1 MAETNHSSHREG
13 AMSIVFSEIAKTFSL
28 HTSKTTYQLK
38 IGNLNYVNHLYYGAT
53 IHDEDLSYLIR
64 RYDRGFSGNPYD
76 SLKERTFSLD
86 AQPQEFTTQ
95 QQGDFRINSIEVQN
109 PDGSFSFD
117 GRYIA
122 HKIYPGAFTLKGLPT
137 AFATDKDTVDTLEIV
152 LEDAV
157 TKVQVTL
164 LYSVFEEADIIMRAA
179 RVHNGGTGEIALK
192 RIMSLNMDYMN
203 GGNLDIISLPG
214 RYGQERQ
221 VERQPLTH
229 HVHKIRSGRGI
240 SSHQQNPFI
249 ALVEKEANEEYGS
262 CYGFALMYSGSF
274 LAEAELDQYDQARLV
289 LGVNDRLFSYQVA
302 PGEDFDTP
310 AVLMTYTHKGLTAMS
325 RNYHNF
331 FRNNLNKSKFVRDI
345 RRPVL
350 INTWEAAFFDF
361 DDVKLIE
368 IAKAAKGMG
377 VEMIVMDDGWF
388 GKRDDDNSGLGDWY
402 VNEKKIKCGL
412 TELVRQINDLGM
424 KFGIWFEPEMVSE
437 DSDLFR
443 SHPDWVMEIPGRH
456 AVRSRNQL
464 VLDVSRKEV
473 QDYLI
478 TSINAILDS
487 ANIYYVK
494 WDINRAITDL
504 WSNALPAG
512 HQGEVSHRYVLG
524 LYRVM
529 DGIIKT
535 HPDIMFEGCAGGG
548 GRFDSAMLTYF
559 VQYWSSDNTKPLDN
573 LKLHYGSSFLY
584 PLCTMGA
591 HVSQAS
597 SMVPLETKAAIAMCG
612 TFGYELDATKLGPD
626 EVAVC
631 KKMSDLYLKYYD
643 INFFGDYYRLANPFE
658 NVNLVAW
665 ECVSKDKKEALL
677 TVVTVNLTVNGPQ
690 EYIHCRGL
698 APDSLYQVEKE
709 GSGVVLTASGMAL
722 MHAGIPIPRE
732 IPEFTAFMYHLK
744 SL

>member
-1 MAETNHSSHREG
+1 MAIIYNEKKR
-13 AMSIVFSEIAKTFSL
+13 TFSL
-28 HTSKTTYQLK
+28 HTAKTTYQLK
-38 IGNLNYVNHLYYGAT
+38 IGNLNYVKHLYYGAT
-53 IHDEDLSYLIR
+53 IQDEDLIYLVR
-64 RYDRGFSGNPYD
+64 RYDRGFSGNPYE

-109 PDGSFSFD
+109 ADGSFSFN
-117 GRYIA
+117 GRYRS
-122 HKIYPGAFTLKGLPT
+122 HKMYKGAFTLNGLPT
-137 AFATDKDTVDTLEIV
+137 AIATENDTVDTLELVI
-152 LEDAV
+152 EDSV
-157 TKVQVTL
+157 TKIQVTL

-179 RVHNGGTGEIALK
+179 RVHNGGEGEISLK
-192 RIMSLNMDYMN
+192 RIMSVNMDYMN
-203 GGNLDIISLPG
+203 GRNLDLVSLPG

-249 ALVEKEANEEYGS
+249 ALVDRTANEEYGS
-262 CYGFALMYSGSF
+262 CYGFSLMYSGSF
-274 LAEAELDQYDQARLV
+274 IAEVELDQYDQARLV
-289 LGVNDRLFSYQVA
+289 MGINDRLFSYVVG

-310 AVLMTYTHKGLTAMS
+310 AVLMTYTHKGLTKMS
-325 RNYHNF
+325 HNFHDF
-331 FRNNLNKSKFVRDI
+331 FRNNLNRSKFVKDVK
-345 RRPVL
+345 RPIL

-361 DDVKLIE
+361 DDEKLVE
-368 IAKAAKGMG
+368 IAKAARDMG

-388 GKRDDDNSGLGDWY
+388 GKRDDDNSGLGDWV
-402 VNEKKIKCGL
+402 VNEKKIRCGL
-412 TELVRQINDLGM
+412 PKLVSQINDLGM

-443 SHPDWVMEIPGRH
+443 AHPDWAMEIPGRR

-464 VLDVSRKEV
+464 VLDVSRREV

-478 TSINAILDS
+478 RSINGILDS

-504 WSNALPAG
+504 WSNVLPADR
-512 HQGEVSHRYVLG
+512 QGEISHRYVLG

-573 LKLHYGSSFLY
+573 LKLHYGSSFVY
-584 PLCTMGA
+584 PVCTMGA
-591 HVSQAS
+591 HVSTAS
-597 SMVPLETKAAIAMCG
+597 PMVPIETKAAIAMCG
-612 TFGYELDATKLGPD
+612 TFGYELDATKLSK
-626 EVAVC
+626 EEIEKC
-631 KKMSDLYLKYYD
+631 RKMSGYYHKFYDL
-643 INFFGDYYRLANPFE
+643 NFFGDYYRLTNPFE
-658 NVNLVAW
+658 PVNLVAW
-665 ECVSKDKKEALL
+665 ECVAKDKKEALL
-677 TVVTVNLTVNGPQ
+677 TVVTVHLTVNGPQ
-690 EYIHCRGL
+690 EYIKCKGL
-698 APDSLYQVEKE
+698 LPNRKYRITGDGNEW
-709 GSGVVLTASGMAL
+709 TATGMAL
-722 MHAGIPIPRE
+722 MHAGVPVPRE
-732 IPEFTAFMYHLK
+732 IPEFTAFLYHLEAID
-744 SL
+744 

>member
-1 MAETNHSSHREG
+1 MAIIYNEKKR
-13 AMSIVFSEIAKTFSL
+13 TFSL
-28 HTSKTTYQLK
+28 HTAKTTYQLK
-38 IGNLNYVNHLYYGAT
+38 IGNLNYVKHLYYGAT
-53 IHDEDLSYLIR
+53 IQDEDLIYLVR
-64 RYDRGFSGNPYD
+64 RYDRGFSGNPYE

-109 PDGSFSFD
+109 ADGSFSFN
-117 GRYIA
+117 GRYRS
-122 HKIYPGAFTLKGLPT
+122 HKMYKGAFTLNGLPT
-137 AFATDKDTVDTLEIV
+137 AIATENDTVDTLELVI
-152 LEDAV
+152 EDSV
-157 TKVQVTL
+157 TKIHVTL

-179 RVHNGGTGEIALK
+179 RVHNGGEGEISLK
-192 RIMSLNMDYMN
+192 RIMSVNMDYMN
-203 GGNLDIISLPG
+203 GRNLDLVSLPG

-249 ALVEKEANEEYGS
+249 ALVDRTANEEYGS
-262 CYGFALMYSGSF
+262 CYGFSLMYSGSF
-274 LAEAELDQYDQARLV
+274 IAEVELDQYDQARLV
-289 LGVNDRLFSYQVA
+289 MGINDRLFSYVVG

-310 AVLMTYTHKGLTAMS
+310 AVLMTYTHKGLTKMS
-325 RNYHNF
+325 HNYHDF
-331 FRNNLNKSKFVRDI
+331 FRNNLNRSKFVKDVK
-345 RRPVL
+345 RPIL

-361 DDVKLIE
+361 DDEKLVE
-368 IAKAAKGMG
+368 IAKAARDMG

-388 GKRDDDNSGLGDWY
+388 GKRDDDNSGLGDWV

-412 TELVRQINDLGM
+412 PKLVSQINDLGM

-443 SHPDWVMEIPGRH
+443 AHPDWAMEIPGRR

-464 VLDVSRKEV
+464 VLDVSRREV

-478 TSINAILDS
+478 RSINGILDS

-504 WSNALPAG
+504 WSNVLPADR
-512 HQGEVSHRYVLG
+512 QGEISHRYVLG

-573 LKLHYGSSFLY
+573 LKLHYGSSFVY
-584 PLCTMGA
+584 PVCTMGA
-591 HVSQAS
+591 HVSTAS
-597 SMVPLETKAAIAMCG
+597 PMVPIETKAAIAMCG
-612 TFGYELDATKLGPD
+612 TFGYELDATKLSK
-626 EVAVC
+626 EEIEKC
-631 KKMSDLYLKYYD
+631 RKMSGYYHKFYDL
-643 INFFGDYYRLANPFE
+643 NFFGDYYRLTNPFE
-658 NVNLVAW
+658 PVNLVAW
-665 ECVSKDKKEALL
+665 ECVAKDKKEALL
-677 TVVTVNLTVNGPQ
+677 TVVTVHLTVNGPQ
-690 EYIHCRGL
+690 EYIKCKGL
-698 APDSLYQVEKE
+698 LPNRKYRITGDGNEW
-709 GSGVVLTASGMAL
+709 TATGMAL
-722 MHAGIPIPRE
+722 MHAGVPVPRE
-732 IPEFTAFMYHLK
+732 IPEFTAFLYHLEAID
-744 SL
+744 

>member
-1 MAETNHSSHREG
+1 MAIIYNEKKR
-13 AMSIVFSEIAKTFSL
+13 TFSL
-28 HTSKTTYQLK
+28 HTAKTTYQLK
-38 IGNLNYVNHLYYGAT
+38 IGNLNYVKHLYYGAT
-53 IHDEDLSYLIR
+53 IRDEDLIYLVR
-64 RYDRGFSGNPYD
+64 RYDRGFSGNPYE

-109 PDGSFSFD
+109 ADGSFSFN
-117 GRYIA
+117 GRYRS
-122 HKIYPGAFTLKGLPT
+122 HKMYKGAFTLNGLPT
-137 AFATDKDTVDTLEIV
+137 AIATENDTVDTLELVI
-152 LEDAV
+152 EDSV
-157 TKVQVTL
+157 TKIRVTL

-179 RVHNGGTGEIALK
+179 RVHNGGEGEISLK
-192 RIMSLNMDYMN
+192 RIMSVNMDYMN
-203 GGNLDIISLPG
+203 GRNLDLVSLPG

-249 ALVEKEANEEYGS
+249 ALVDRTANEEYGS
-262 CYGFALMYSGSF
+262 CYGFSLMYSGSF
-274 LAEAELDQYDQARLV
+274 IAEVELDQYDQARLV
-289 LGVNDRLFSYQVA
+289 MGINDRLFSYVVG

-310 AVLMTYTHKGLTAMS
+310 AVLMTYTHKGLTKMS
-325 RNYHNF
+325 HNYHDF
-331 FRNNLNKSKFVRDI
+331 FRNNLNRSKFVNDVK
-345 RRPVL
+345 RPIL

-361 DDVKLIE
+361 DDEKLVE
-368 IAKAAKGMG
+368 IAKAARDMG

-388 GKRDDDNSGLGDWY
+388 GKRDDDNSGLGDWV
-402 VNEKKIKCGL
+402 VNEKKIRCGL
-412 TELVRQINDLGM
+412 PKLVSQINDLGM

-443 SHPDWVMEIPGRH
+443 AHPDWAMEIPGRR

-464 VLDVSRKEV
+464 VLDVSRREV

-478 TSINAILDS
+478 RSINGILDS

-504 WSNALPAG
+504 WSNVLPADR
-512 HQGEVSHRYVLG
+512 QGEISHRYVLG

-573 LKLHYGSSFLY
+573 LKLHYGSSFVY
-584 PLCTMGA
+584 PVCTMGA
-591 HVSQAS
+591 HVSTAS
-597 SMVPLETKAAIAMCG
+597 PMVPIETKAAIAMCG
-612 TFGYELDATKLGPD
+612 TFGYELDATKLSK
-626 EVAVC
+626 EEIEKC
-631 KKMSDLYLKYYD
+631 RKMSGYYHKFYDL
-643 INFFGDYYRLANPFE
+643 NFFGDYYRLTNPFE
-658 NVNLVAW
+658 PVNLVAW
-665 ECVSKDKKEALL
+665 ECVAKDKKEALL
-677 TVVTVNLTVNGPQ
+677 TVVTVHLTVNGPQ
-690 EYIHCRGL
+690 EYIKCKGL
-698 APDSLYQVEKE
+698 LPNRKYRVTGDGNEW
-709 GSGVVLTASGMAL
+709 TATGMAL
-722 MHAGIPIPRE
+722 MHAGVPVPRE
-732 IPEFTAFMYHLK
+732 IPEFTAFLYHLEVID
-744 SL
+744 

>member
-1 MAETNHSSHREG
+1 MAIVYNETK
-13 AMSIVFSEIAKTFSL
+13 KTFSL
-28 HTSKTTYQLK
+28 HTAKTTYQLK
-38 IGNLNYVNHLYYGAT
+38 VGNLNYVKHLYYGAT
-53 IHDEDLSYLIR
+53 IRDEDLVYLIR
-64 RYDRGFSGNPYD
+64 QYDRGFSGNPYE
-76 SLKERTFSLD
+76 SLQERTFSLD

-109 PDGSFSFD
+109 SDGSFSFN
-117 GRYIA
+117 GRYVS
-122 HKIYPGAFTLKGLPT
+122 HRMYEGPFTLQGLPT
-137 AFATDKDTVDTLEIV
+137 AFATENDTVDTLELTI
-152 LEDAV
+152 EDAV
-157 TKVQVTL
+157 TNVQVTL

-179 RVHNGGTGEIALK
+179 RVHNGGKEAIQLK
-192 RIMSLNMDYMN
+192 RIMSMNMDYMN
-203 GGNLDIISLPG
+203 GQNLDLLSLPG

-249 ALVEKEANEEYGS
+249 ALAERTTTEDFGA

-289 LGVNDRLFSYQVA
+289 MGINDRLFSYPVG

-310 AVLMTYTHKGLTAMS
+310 AVLMTYTHKGLTRMS
-325 RNYHNF
+325 HNYHNF
-331 FRNNLNKSKFVRDI
+331 IRNNLNRSKFVRDV

-361 DDVKLIE
+361 DDEKLIE

-443 SHPDWVMEIPGRH
+443 AHPDWAMEIPGRR

-464 VLDVSRKEV
+464 ALDVGRKEV

-478 TSINAILDS
+478 ESINRILDS

-504 WSNALPAG
+504 WSNALPPEC
-512 HQGEVSHRYVLG
+512 QGEVSHRYVLG

-548 GRFDSAMLTYF
+548 GRFDPAMLTYF

-584 PLCTMGA
+584 PVCTMGA
-591 HVSQAS
+591 HVSEAS
-597 SMVPLETKAAIAMCG
+597 PMVPFETKAAIAMCG
-612 TFGYELDATKLGPD
+612 TFGYELDATKLKKK
-626 EVAVC
+626 EIRSC
-631 KKMSDLYLKYYD
+631 KKMSDLYHKYYD
-643 INFFGDYYRLANPFE
+643 LNFFGDYYRLANPFE
-658 NVNLVAW
+658 QVNLVAW
-665 ECVSKDKKEALL
+665 ESVAKDKSEALV
-677 TVVTVNLTVNGPQ
+677 TVITVNLTVNGPQ
-690 EYIHCRGL
+690 EYIKCKGL
-698 APDSLYQVEKE
+698 SPNTRYRVE
-709 GSGVVLTASGMAL
+709 GDGNGLVASGMAL
-722 MHAGIPIPRE
+722 MHAGLPIPRE
-732 IPEFTAFMYHLK
+732 IPEYTAFIYHLVAIDD
-744 SL
+744 

>member
-1 MAETNHSSHREG
+1 MAILYNPNR
-13 AMSIVFSEIAKTFSL
+13 KTFSL
-28 HTSKTTYQLK
+28 HTAKTTYQLK
-38 IGNLNYVNHLYYGAT
+38 IGNLNYVKHLYYGAT
-53 IHDEDLSYLIR
+53 IYDEDLVYLIR

-95 QQGDFRINSIEVQN
+95 QQGDFRINSIEVKN
-109 PDGSFSFD
+109 SDGSFSFN
-117 GRYIA
+117 GRYIS
-122 HKIYPGAFTLKGLPT
+122 HKIYKGPFTLDGMPA
-137 AFATDKDTVDTLEIV
+137 AFATEQDTVDTLELTI
-152 LEDAV
+152 EDAV
-157 TKVQVTL
+157 TKIQVTL
-164 LYSVFEEADIIMRAA
+164 LYSVFEEADIIMRSA
-179 RVHNGGTGEIALK
+179 RVHNASSETIELK
-192 RIMSLNMDYMN
+192 RIMSINMDYMN
-203 GGNLDIISLPG
+203 GGNLDLISLPG

-249 ALVEKEANEEYGS
+249 ALVDHMANEEYGS

-274 LAEAELDQYDQARLV
+274 LAEVELDQYDQARLV
-289 LGVNDRLFSYQVA
+289 MGINDRLFSYAVL
-302 PGEDFDTP
+302 PGETFDTP
-310 AVLMTYTHKGLTAMS
+310 AVLMTYTHKGLTRMS
-325 RNYHNF
+325 HNFHNF
-331 FRNNLNKSKFVRDI
+331 FRNNLNKSKFVKDVK
-345 RRPVL
+345 RPVL

-361 DDVKLIE
+361 DDVKLVE

-388 GKRDDDNSGLGDWY
+388 GKRNDDNSGLGDWY
-402 VNEKKIKCGL
+402 VNEHKIKCGL
-412 TELVRQINDLGM
+412 NALVRQINDLGM

-443 SHPDWVMEIPGRH
+443 AHPDWAMEIPGRR

-464 VLDVSRKEV
+464 ALDMGRKEV

-478 TSINAILDS
+478 EKVNKILDS

-504 WSNALPAG
+504 WSNELCAER
-512 HQGEVSHRYVLG
+512 QGEVSHRYVLG

-548 GRFDSAMLTYF
+548 GRFDPAMLTYF

-584 PLCTMGA
+584 PVCSMGA
-591 HVSQAS
+591 HVSEAS
-597 SMVPLETKAAIAMCG
+597 PMVPFETKAAIAMCG
-612 TFGYELDATKLGPD
+612 TFGYELDATKMKKK
-626 EVAVC
+626 EIRAC
-631 KKMSDLYLKYYD
+631 KKMSDLYHKYYNL
-643 INFFGDYYRLANPFE
+643 NFFGDYYRLANPFE
-658 NVNLVAW
+658 QVNLVAW
-665 ECVSKDKKEALL
+665 ESVAKDKKEALV
-677 TVVTVNLTVNGPQ
+677 TVITVNLTVNGPQ
-690 EYIHCRGL
+690 EYIKCKGL
-698 APDSLYQVEKE
+698 EPNGRYKME
-709 GSGVVLTASGMAL
+709 GDGNGMVITGMAL

-732 IPEFTAFMYHLK
+732 IPEFTSFIYHLVAVE
-744 SL
+744 

>member
-1 MAETNHSSHREG
+1 
-13 AMSIVFSEIAKTFSL
+13 MSIVFSENRKTFSL
-28 HTSKTTYQLK
+28 HTLKTTYQLK

-53 IHDEDLSYLIR
+53 IYDEDLSYLIR

-95 QQGDFRINSIEVQN
+95 QQGDFRINSIEVRN
-109 PDGSFSFD
+109 SDGSFSFD
-117 GRYIA
+117 GRYVS
-122 HKIYPGAFTLKGLPT
+122 HRIYSGPFTLNGLPT
-137 AFATDKDTVDTLEIV
+137 AFAAENDTVDTLELV

-157 TKVQVTL
+157 TKVRVTL
-164 LYSVFEEADIIMRAA
+164 LYSVFEEADIIMRAV
-179 RVHNGGTGEIALK
+179 RVRNGGKGEIALK
-192 RIMSLNMDYMN
+192 RIMSVNMDYMN
-203 GGNLDIISLPG
+203 GGNLELISLPG

-249 ALVEKEANEEYGS
+249 ALVEKGANEEYGS

-274 LAEAELDQYDQARLV
+274 LAEAELDQYDQVRLV
-289 LGVNDRLFSYQVA
+289 MGVNDRLFSYSVA
-302 PGEDFDTP
+302 PGEEFDTP
-310 AVLMTYTHKGLTAMS
+310 AVLMTYTHKGLARMS
-325 RNYHNF
+325 HNYHNF
-331 FRNNLNKSKFVRDI
+331 FRNNLNKSKFVRDV

-350 INTWEAAFFDF
+350 INTWEAAFFQF
-361 DDVKLIE
+361 DDVKLLE
-368 IAKAAKGMG
+368 IAKAARGMG

-464 VLDVSRKEV
+464 VLDVGRKEV

-478 TSINAILDS
+478 RSINAILDS

-504 WSNALPAG
+504 WSNVLPAE

-529 DGIIKT
+529 DGIIRT
-535 HPDIMFEGCAGGG
+535 HPDVMFEGCAGGG
-548 GRFDSAMLTYF
+548 GRFDPAMLTYF

-584 PLCTMGA
+584 PVCTMGA
-591 HVSQAS
+591 HVSEAS
-597 SMVPLETKAAIAMCG
+597 AMVPLETKAAIAMCG
-612 TFGYELDATKLGPD
+612 TFGYELDATKLKKK
-626 EVAVC
+626 EIRAC

-658 NVNLVAW
+658 QVNLVAW
-665 ECVSKDKKEALL
+665 ESVAKDKSEALV

-690 EYIHCRGL
+690 EYIHLRGL
-698 APDSLYQVEKE
+698 QPDRLYQVEKE
-709 GSGVVLTASGMAL
+709 GSGVVVTASGMAL

-732 IPEFTAFMYHLK
+732 IPEFTAFLYHLK
-744 SL
+744 ALD

>member
-1 MAETNHSSHREG
+1 MAIIYNEKKR
-13 AMSIVFSEIAKTFSL
+13 TFSL
-28 HTSKTTYQLK
+28 HTAKTTYQLK
-38 IGNLNYVNHLYYGAT
+38 IGNLNYVKHLYYGAT
-53 IHDEDLSYLIR
+53 IQDEDLIYLVR
-64 RYDRGFSGNPYD
+64 RYDRGFSGNPYE

-95 QQGDFRINSIEVQN
+95 QQGDFRINSIEIQN
-109 PDGSFSFD
+109 ADGSFSFN
-117 GRYIA
+117 GRYRS
-122 HKIYPGAFTLKGLPT
+122 HKMYKGAFTLNGLPT
-137 AFATDKDTVDTLEIV
+137 AIATENDTVDTLELVI
-152 LEDAV
+152 EDSV
-157 TKVQVTL
+157 TKIQVTL

-179 RVHNGGTGEIALK
+179 RVHNGGEGEISLK
-192 RIMSLNMDYMN
+192 RIMSVNMDYMN
-203 GGNLDIISLPG
+203 GRNLDLVSLPG

-249 ALVEKEANEEYGS
+249 ALVDRTANEEYGS
-262 CYGFALMYSGSF
+262 CYGFSLMYSGSF
-274 LAEAELDQYDQARLV
+274 IAEVELDQYDQARLV
-289 LGVNDRLFSYQVA
+289 MGINDRLFSYVVG

-310 AVLMTYTHKGLTAMS
+310 AVLMTYTHKGLTKMS
-325 RNYHNF
+325 HNYHNF
-331 FRNNLNKSKFVRDI
+331 FRNNLNRSKFVKDVK
-345 RRPVL
+345 RPIL

-361 DDVKLIE
+361 DDEKLVE
-368 IAKAAKGMG
+368 IAKAARDMG

-388 GKRDDDNSGLGDWY
+388 GKRDDDNSGLGDWV

-412 TELVRQINDLGM
+412 PKLVSQINDLGM

-443 SHPDWVMEIPGRH
+443 AHPDWAMEIPGRR

-464 VLDVSRKEV
+464 VLDVSRREV

-478 TSINAILDS
+478 RSINGILDS

-504 WSNALPAG
+504 WSNVLPADR
-512 HQGEVSHRYVLG
+512 QGEISHRYVLG

-573 LKLHYGSSFLY
+573 LKLHYGSSFVY
-584 PLCTMGA
+584 PVCTMGA
-591 HVSQAS
+591 HVSTAS
-597 SMVPLETKAAIAMCG
+597 PMVPIETKAAIAMCG
-612 TFGYELDATKLGPD
+612 TFGYELDATKLSK
-626 EVAVC
+626 EEIEKC
-631 KKMSDLYLKYYD
+631 RKMSGYYHKFYDL
-643 INFFGDYYRLANPFE
+643 NFFGDYYRLTNPFE
-658 NVNLVAW
+658 PVNLVAW
-665 ECVSKDKKEALL
+665 ECVAKDKKEALL
-677 TVVTVNLTVNGPQ
+677 TVVTVHLTVNGPQ
-690 EYIHCRGL
+690 EYIKCKGL
-698 APDSLYQVEKE
+698 LPNRKYRITGDGNEW
-709 GSGVVLTASGMAL
+709 TATGMAF
-722 MHAGIPIPRE
+722 MHAGVPVPRE
-732 IPEFTAFMYHLK
+732 IPEFTAFLYHLEVID
-744 SL
+744 

>member
-1 MAETNHSSHREG
+1 MAIIYNEKKR
-13 AMSIVFSEIAKTFSL
+13 TFSL
-28 HTSKTTYQLK
+28 HTAKTTYQLK
-38 IGNLNYVNHLYYGAT
+38 IGNLNYVKHLYYGAT
-53 IHDEDLSYLIR
+53 IQDEDLIYLVR
-64 RYDRGFSGNPYD
+64 RYDRGFSGNPYE

-109 PDGSFSFD
+109 ADGSFSFN
-117 GRYIA
+117 GRYRS
-122 HKIYPGAFTLKGLPT
+122 HKMYKGAFTLNGLPT
-137 AFATDKDTVDTLEIV
+137 AIATENDTVDTLELVI
-152 LEDAV
+152 EDSV
-157 TKVQVTL
+157 TKIQVTL

-179 RVHNGGTGEIALK
+179 RVHNGGEGEISLK
-192 RIMSLNMDYMN
+192 RIMSVNMDYMN
-203 GGNLDIISLPG
+203 GRNLDLVSLPG

-249 ALVEKEANEEYGS
+249 ALVDRTANEEYGS
-262 CYGFALMYSGSF
+262 CYGFSLMYSGSF
-274 LAEAELDQYDQARLV
+274 IAEVELDQYDQARLV
-289 LGVNDRLFSYQVA
+289 MGINDRLFSYVVG

-310 AVLMTYTHKGLTAMS
+310 AVLMTYTHKGLTKMS
-325 RNYHNF
+325 HNYHNF
-331 FRNNLNKSKFVRDI
+331 FRNNLNRSKFVKDVK
-345 RRPVL
+345 RPIL

-361 DDVKLIE
+361 DDEKLVE
-368 IAKAAKGMG
+368 IAKAARDMG

-388 GKRDDDNSGLGDWY
+388 GKRDDDNSGLGDWV

-412 TELVRQINDLGM
+412 PKLVSQINDLGM

-443 SHPDWVMEIPGRH
+443 AHPDWAMEIPGRR

-464 VLDVSRKEV
+464 VLDVSRREV

-478 TSINAILDS
+478 RSINGILDS

-504 WSNALPAG
+504 WSNVLPADR
-512 HQGEVSHRYVLG
+512 QGEISHRYVLG

-573 LKLHYGSSFLY
+573 LKLHYGSSFVY
-584 PLCTMGA
+584 PVCTMGA
-591 HVSQAS
+591 HVSTAS
-597 SMVPLETKAAIAMCG
+597 PMVPIETKAAIAMCG
-612 TFGYELDATKLGPD
+612 TFGYELDATKLSK
-626 EVAVC
+626 EEIEKC
-631 KKMSDLYLKYYD
+631 RKMSGYYHKFYDL
-643 INFFGDYYRLANPFE
+643 NFFGDYYRLTNPFE
-658 NVNLVAW
+658 PVNLVAW
-665 ECVSKDKKEALL
+665 ECVAKDKKEALL
-677 TVVTVNLTVNGPQ
+677 TVVTVHLTVNGPQ
-690 EYIHCRGL
+690 EYIKCKGL
-698 APDSLYQVEKE
+698 LPNRKYRITGDGNEW
-709 GSGVVLTASGMAL
+709 TATGMAL
-722 MHAGIPIPRE
+722 MHAGVPVPRE
-732 IPEFTAFMYHLK
+732 IPEFTAFLYHLEAID
-744 SL
+744 

>member
-1 MAETNHSSHREG
+1 MAIIYNEKKR
-13 AMSIVFSEIAKTFSL
+13 TFSL
-28 HTSKTTYQLK
+28 HTAKTTYQLK
-38 IGNLNYVNHLYYGAT
+38 IGNLNYVKHLYYGAT
-53 IHDEDLSYLIR
+53 IQDEDLIYLVR
-64 RYDRGFSGNPYD
+64 RYDRGFSGNPYE

-109 PDGSFSFD
+109 ADGSFSFN
-117 GRYIA
+117 GRYRS
-122 HKIYPGAFTLKGLPT
+122 HKMYKGAFTLNGLPT
-137 AFATDKDTVDTLEIV
+137 AIATENDTVDTLELVI
-152 LEDAV
+152 EDSV
-157 TKVQVTL
+157 TKIQVTL

-179 RVHNGGTGEIALK
+179 RVHNGGEGEISLK
-192 RIMSLNMDYMN
+192 RIMSVNMDYMN
-203 GGNLDIISLPG
+203 GRNLDLVSLPG

-249 ALVEKEANEEYGS
+249 ALVDRTANEEYGS
-262 CYGFALMYSGSF
+262 CYGFSLMYSGSF
-274 LAEAELDQYDQARLV
+274 IAEVELDQYDQARLV
-289 LGVNDRLFSYQVA
+289 MGINDRLFSYVVG

-310 AVLMTYTHKGLTAMS
+310 AVLMTYTHKGLTKMS
-325 RNYHNF
+325 HNYHDF
-331 FRNNLNKSKFVRDI
+331 FRNNLNRSKFVKDVK
-345 RRPVL
+345 RPIL

-361 DDVKLIE
+361 DDEKLVE
-368 IAKAAKGMG
+368 IAKAARDMG

-388 GKRDDDNSGLGDWY
+388 GKRDDDNSGLGDWV

-412 TELVRQINDLGM
+412 PKLVSQINDLGM

-443 SHPDWVMEIPGRH
+443 AHPDWAMEIPGRR

-464 VLDVSRKEV
+464 VLDVSRREV

-478 TSINAILDS
+478 RSINGILDS

-504 WSNALPAG
+504 WSNVLPADR
-512 HQGEVSHRYVLG
+512 QGEISHRYVLG

-573 LKLHYGSSFLY
+573 LKLHYGSSFVY
-584 PLCTMGA
+584 PVCTMGA
-591 HVSQAS
+591 HVSTAS
-597 SMVPLETKAAIAMCG
+597 PMVPIETKAAIAMCG
-612 TFGYELDATKLGPD
+612 TFGYELDATKLSK
-626 EVAVC
+626 EEIEKC
-631 KKMSDLYLKYYD
+631 RKMSGYYHKFYDL
-643 INFFGDYYRLANPFE
+643 NFFGDYYRLTNPFE
-658 NVNLVAW
+658 PVNLVAW
-665 ECVSKDKKEALL
+665 ESRGSAL
-677 TVVTVNLTVNGPQ
+677 Q
-690 EYIHCRGL
+690 RIRRKRC
-698 APDSLYQVEKE
+698 SL
-709 GSGVVLTASGMAL
+709 
-722 MHAGIPIPRE
+722 
-732 IPEFTAFMYHLK
+732 
-744 SL
+744 

>member
-1 MAETNHSSHREG
+1 MAIIYNEKKR
-13 AMSIVFSEIAKTFSL
+13 TFSL
-28 HTSKTTYQLK
+28 HTAKTTYQLK
-38 IGNLNYVNHLYYGAT
+38 IGNLNYVKHLYYGAT
-53 IHDEDLSYLIR
+53 IQDEDLIYLVR
-64 RYDRGFSGNPYD
+64 RYDRGFSGNPYE

-109 PDGSFSFD
+109 ADGSFSFN
-117 GRYIA
+117 GRYRS
-122 HKIYPGAFTLKGLPT
+122 HKMYKGAFTLNGLPT
-137 AFATDKDTVDTLEIV
+137 AIATENDTVDTLELVI
-152 LEDAV
+152 EDSVA
-157 TKVQVTL
+157 KIQVTL

-179 RVHNGGTGEIALK
+179 RVHNGGEGEISLK
-192 RIMSLNMDYMN
+192 RIMSVNMDYMN
-203 GGNLDIISLPG
+203 GRNLDLVSLPG

-249 ALVEKEANEEYGS
+249 ALVDRTANEEYGS
-262 CYGFALMYSGSF
+262 CYGFSLMYSGSF
-274 LAEAELDQYDQARLV
+274 IAEVELDQYDQARLV
-289 LGVNDRLFSYQVA
+289 MGINDRLFSYVVG

-310 AVLMTYTHKGLTAMS
+310 AVLMTYTHKGLTRMS
-325 RNYHNF
+325 HNYHDF
-331 FRNNLNKSKFVRDI
+331 FRNNLNRSKFVKDVK
-345 RRPVL
+345 RPIL

-361 DDVKLIE
+361 DDEKLVE
-368 IAKAAKGMG
+368 IAKAARDMG

-388 GKRDDDNSGLGDWY
+388 GKRDDDNSGLGDWV

-412 TELVRQINDLGM
+412 PKLVSQINDLGM

-443 SHPDWVMEIPGRH
+443 AHPDWAMEIPGRR

-464 VLDVSRKEV
+464 VLDVSRREV

-478 TSINAILDS
+478 RSINGILDS

-504 WSNALPAG
+504 WSNVLPADR
-512 HQGEVSHRYVLG
+512 QGEISHRYVLG

-573 LKLHYGSSFLY
+573 LKLHYGSSFVY
-584 PLCTMGA
+584 PVCTMGA
-591 HVSQAS
+591 HVSTAS
-597 SMVPLETKAAIAMCG
+597 PMVPIETKAAIAMCG
-612 TFGYELDATKLGPD
+612 TFGYELDATKLSK
-626 EVAVC
+626 EEIEKC
-631 KKMSDLYLKYYD
+631 RKMSGYYHKFYDL
-643 INFFGDYYRLANPFE
+643 NFFGDYYRLTNPFE
-658 NVNLVAW
+658 PVNLVAW
-665 ECVSKDKKEALL
+665 ECVAKDKKEALL
-677 TVVTVNLTVNGPQ
+677 TVVTVHLTVNGPQ
-690 EYIHCRGL
+690 EYIKCKGL
-698 APDSLYQVEKE
+698 LPNRKYRITGDGNEW
-709 GSGVVLTASGMAL
+709 TATGMAL
-722 MHAGIPIPRE
+722 MHAGVPVPRE
-732 IPEFTAFMYHLK
+732 IPEFTAFLYHLEAID
-744 SL
+744 

>member
-1 MAETNHSSHREG
+1 MAIIYNEKKR
-13 AMSIVFSEIAKTFSL
+13 TFSL
-28 HTSKTTYQLK
+28 HTAKTTYQLK
-38 IGNLNYVNHLYYGAT
+38 IGNLNYVKHLYYGAT
-53 IHDEDLSYLIR
+53 IQDEDLIYLVR
-64 RYDRGFSGNPYD
+64 RYDRGFSGNPYE

-109 PDGSFSFD
+109 ADGSFSFN
-117 GRYIA
+117 GRYRS
-122 HKIYPGAFTLKGLPT
+122 HKMYKGAFTLNGLPT
-137 AFATDKDTVDTLEIV
+137 AIATENDTVDTLELVI
-152 LEDAV
+152 EDSV
-157 TKVQVTL
+157 TKIQVTL

-179 RVHNGGTGEIALK
+179 RVHNGGEGEISLK
-192 RIMSLNMDYMN
+192 RIMSVNMDYMN
-203 GGNLDIISLPG
+203 GRNLDLVSLPG

-249 ALVEKEANEEYGS
+249 ALVDRTANEEYGS
-262 CYGFALMYSGSF
+262 CYGFSLMYSGSF
-274 LAEAELDQYDQARLV
+274 IAEVELDQYDQARLV
-289 LGVNDRLFSYQVA
+289 MGINDRLFSYVVG

-310 AVLMTYTHKGLTAMS
+310 AVLMTYTHKGLTKMS
-325 RNYHNF
+325 HNYHNF
-331 FRNNLNKSKFVRDI
+331 FRNNLNRSKFVKDVK
-345 RRPVL
+345 RPIL

-361 DDVKLIE
+361 DDEKLVE
-368 IAKAAKGMG
+368 IAKAARDMG

-388 GKRDDDNSGLGDWY
+388 GKRDDDNSGLGDWV
-402 VNEKKIKCGL
+402 VNEKKIRCGL
-412 TELVRQINDLGM
+412 PKLVSQINDLGM

-443 SHPDWVMEIPGRH
+443 AHPDWAMEIPGRR

-464 VLDVSRKEV
+464 VLDVSRREV

-478 TSINAILDS
+478 RSINGILDS

-504 WSNALPAG
+504 WSNVLPADR
-512 HQGEVSHRYVLG
+512 QGEISHRYVLG

-573 LKLHYGSSFLY
+573 LKLHYGSSFVY
-584 PLCTMGA
+584 PVCTMGA
-591 HVSQAS
+591 HVSTAS
-597 SMVPLETKAAIAMCG
+597 PMVPIETKAAIAMCG
-612 TFGYELDATKLGPD
+612 TFGYELDATKLS
-626 EVAVC
+626 EEEIEKC
-631 KKMSDLYLKYYD
+631 RKMSGYYHKFYDL
-643 INFFGDYYRLANPFE
+643 NFFGDYYRLTNPFE
-658 NVNLVAW
+658 PVNLVAW
-665 ECVSKDKKEALL
+665 ECVAKDKKEALL
-677 TVVTVNLTVNGPQ
+677 TVVTVHLTVNGPQ
-690 EYIHCRGL
+690 EYIKCKGL
-698 APDSLYQVEKE
+698 LPNRKYRITGDGNEW
-709 GSGVVLTASGMAL
+709 TATGMAL
-722 MHAGIPIPRE
+722 MHAGVPVPRE
-732 IPEFTAFMYHLK
+732 IPEFTAFLYHLEAID
-744 SL
+744 